1 MNQHESVVVA
11 GLGVLGA
18 TASWILADRGLRVV
32 GLDRFRPPHDRGSTH
47 GATRVIREGIF
58 EGHWYV
64 PMLRRA
70 YDGWSRLEEISG
82 RTLVRPFPALMSGDP
97 DGALMTGTL
106 RTVRTHAIRHRHL
119 DAAGIREAFPGLTPD
134 PRMEGVVEERAGTL
148 NPPACVVAALDQAR
162 LAGAEFR
169 FETPL
174 LGWEVEGD
182 EVVVRIPGGEL
193 RTDALVLAAGP
204 WLTAVM
210 GPDAYLPLD
219 VVRQVTHRFA
229 LPETGAEAGEAPAA
243 HRTITIWEYA
253 PGHYFY
259 TVPEE
264 GALKA
269 AIHYGGQ
276 PVDPDRVRRTVDPD
290 EVERVRELLE
300 RFLPGAAGPH
310 LDSTV
315 CLYTNTQDH
324 HFAAGPFPGD
334 PKGPAAG
341 RVFVLGGGSGHAFKF
356 APALADFI
364 TDLVQDRK
372 TFLDPRPF
380 APDRFRGFR

>member
-1 MNQHESVVVA
+1 MKSDGRVVVV

-70 YDGWSRLEEISG
+70 YDGWSHLEEISG

-97 DGALMTGTL
+97 DGALVTGTL
-106 RTVRTHAIRHRHL
+106 RTVRTHSIRHRHL
-119 DAAGIREAFPGLTPD
+119 DADGIREAFPGITPD

-148 NPPACVVAALDQAR
+148 NPPACVAAALDQAR
-162 LAGAEFR
+162 LGGAEFR

-204 WLTAVM
+204 WMTGVM
-210 GPDAYLPLD
+210 GPDAYLPLE
-219 VVRQVTHRFA
+219 VVRQVTHRF
-229 LPETGAEAGEAPAA
+229 EVSGGGPA
-243 HRTITIWEYA
+243 HEIITIWEYA
-253 PGHYFY
+253 PGRYFY

-269 AIHYGGQ
+269 AVHYGGE
-276 PVDPDRVRRTVDPD
+276 PVDPDRVRRTVDPK
-290 EVERVRELLE
+290 EVEGVRELLD
-300 RFLPGAAGPH
+300 RFLPGAAGEH
-310 LDSTV
+310 LDSAV
-315 CLYTNTQDH
+315 CLYTNTHDH
-324 HFAAGPFPGD
+324 HFAVGPFPGD
-334 PKGPAAG
+334 PEGPAAG
-341 RVFVLGGGSGHAFKF
+341 RVFILGGGSGHAFKF

-364 TDLVQDRK
+364 ADLVQERA

>member
-1 MNQHESVVVA
+1 MKPKETVVVA

-32 GLDRFRPPHDRGSTH
+32 GLDRFRPPHHLGSTH

-64 PMLRRA
+64 PLVRRA
-70 YDGWSRLEEISG
+70 YDGWSRLQEISG
-82 RTLVRPFPALMSGDP
+82 RTLVRPFPALMAGDP
-97 DGALMTGTL
+97 DGALITGTL

-119 DAAGIREAFPGLTPD
+119 DADEIRDAFPGITPG
-134 PRMEGVVEERAGTL
+134 PRMAGVVEERAGTL
-148 NPPACVVAALDQAR
+148 TPPACVAAALDQAR
-162 LAGAEFR
+162 LKGARFH

-174 LGWEVEGD
+174 LGWEVEGE

-193 RTDALVLAAGP
+193 RTDALVLASGP
-204 WLTAVM
+204 WMTGVM

-219 VVRQVTHRFA
+219 VVRQVTHRFEVA
-229 LPETGAEAGEAPAA
+229 SEGPA

-253 PGHYFY
+253 PGRYFY

-269 AIHYGGQ
+269 AIHYGGE
-276 PVDPDRVRRTVDPD
+276 PVDPDRVRRTVDPS
-290 EVERVRELLE
+290 EVAGVRELLD
-300 RFLPGAAGPH
+300 RFLPGAAGEH
-310 LDSTV
+310 LDSAV
-315 CLYTNTQDH
+315 CLYTNTRDH
-324 HFAAGPFPGD
+324 HFAVGPFPGD
-334 PKGPAAG
+334 PQGPAAG

-364 TDLVQDRK
+364 TDLVQDRE

-380 APDRFRGFR
+380 APARFRGF